1 MRVGDILASKGHDV
15 ATISQERTV
24 ADALQVLKER
34 GIGALIV
41 TGGAAPMVGIFSER
55 DAVRALATRG
65 ARALEERIGDLMSSD
80 VATCDEDTSPVAL
93 MGLMTE
99 RRIRHLPV
107 VEGGRL
113 VGIVSIGDVV
123 KHHVSEID
131 NERRALRDYIAT
143 A

>member
-99 RRIRHLPV
+99 RRIRHVPV
-107 VEGGRL
+107 VHEDQL
-113 VGIVSIGDVV
+113 VGMISIGDVV
-123 KHHVSEID
+123 KARFEQLDSEKKDLLDYVSSW
-131 NERRALRDYIAT
+131 
-143 A
+143 